1 MNALF
6 LPSFYHLNSP
16 FFDFLCLSPPPPPPR
31 SIYLSAWHLAA
42 AHVQKAMPSHVNS
55 VLCSLC
61 DTFVTS
67 VILSHITHEVF
78 VFCCPV
84 VV

>member
-1 MNALF
+1 MLF
-6 LPSFYHLNSP
+6 FYPPSTTLIVLSLTFYV
-16 FFDFLCLSPPPPPPR
+16 CPPPPPPR

>member
-1 MNALF
+1 MSV
-6 LPSFYHLNSP
+6 P
-16 FFDFLCLSPPPPPPR
+16 PPPPPPR